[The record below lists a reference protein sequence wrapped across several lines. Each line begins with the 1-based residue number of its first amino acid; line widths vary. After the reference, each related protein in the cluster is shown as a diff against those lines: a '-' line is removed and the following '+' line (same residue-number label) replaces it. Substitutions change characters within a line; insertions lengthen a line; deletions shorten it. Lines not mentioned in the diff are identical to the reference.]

1 MCPGIELKD
10 QFLDVLDNIIILV
23 TQRSQLARINLM
35 KVDSGLIFVSAPHSE
50 TLPTK
55 RKRNNNNNGNS
66 NNNDSNGSKVTGCV
80 PEIDLFRIPV
90 LFFRRM
96 LHF

>member
-1 MCPGIELKD
+1 MVKYEVCPGIQLKD
-10 QFLDVLDNIIILV
+10 QFLDVLDNIITLV

-66 NNNDSNGSKVTGCV
+66 NNNDNNGSKVTGCV
-80 PEIDLFRIPV
+80 PEIDLF
-90 LFFRRM
+90 
-96 LHF
+96 